1 MEDSTHRKHIKF
13 KVFTIFVFIILIG
26 IIIAC
31 LAKIKTLNSTL
42 DTKSK
47 RITTLN
53 AKIKDLEAKNL
64 DYFIK
69 IGKYE
74 QQIEFMDKYV
84 VICPLDGSGLY
95 HIYGC
100 EKLDLTKSFYIY
112 NITLAPNQGYS
123 PCSCC
128 SHLSNTNN
136 KKTEIVYVTNT
147 GTKYH
152 RDGCSYL
159 KSKKAITKTEAIKK
173 GYSACS
179 RCNP

>member
-1 MEDSTHRKHIKF
+1 MEEDTRKKYVKF
-13 KVFTIFVFIILIG
+13 KVLAICIIIALIG
-26 IIIAC
+26 IVIAC
-31 LAKIKTLNSTL
+31 LVEIKTLNSNI

-47 RITTLN
+47 RIDTLKAN
-53 AKIKDLEAKNL
+53 VKELKKENL

-112 NITLAPNQGYS
+112 NIALAPNQGYS

-136 KKTEIVYVTNT
+136 KKN
-147 GTKYH
+147 
-152 RDGCSYL
+152 
-159 KSKKAITKTEAIKK
+159 
-173 GYSACS
+173 
-179 RCNP
+179 